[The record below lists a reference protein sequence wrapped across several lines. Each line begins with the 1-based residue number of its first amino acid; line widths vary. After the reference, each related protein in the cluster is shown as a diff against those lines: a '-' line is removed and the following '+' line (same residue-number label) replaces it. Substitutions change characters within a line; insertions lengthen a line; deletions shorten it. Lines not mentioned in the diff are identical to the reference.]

1 MNVFYQIEDE
11 VITLDLQGE
20 TIKGGDEVLLDK
32 DVNLLQGTDWNEAG
46 YTIVPFVSDAEFATI
61 KKGITQKIARII
73 EDCGGKTDEDFSLEK
88 YHRYVD
94 DEIHLKLA
102 KAIQNGWLVSE
113 FPIDFQSIN
122 DRMSEILGVKVA
134 TELKGSKFNSFFLRI
149 IRPREFK
156 DNNPPHRDVWIDRL
170 RNAVNIYAPISASN
184 MKSSLPIMPGSHL
197 LMESEIL
204 RTADG
209 AFLNGT
215 KYTVPCVIS
224 VKGETPKLIRLD
236 PKENEMMIFSPYMVH
251 GGGYNLNEDTTR
263 TSLEVRFFKVDS
275 EATVAEGSSESLMM

>member
-1 MNVFYQIEDE
+1 MNIFYEIEGE

-20 TIKGGDEVLLDK
+20 TIKGGDEVLLNK
-32 DVNLLQGTDWNEAG
+32 DINLLQNTNWNEEG

-61 KKGITQKIARII
+61 KKGITQKIAKII
-73 EDCGGKTDEDFSLEK
+73 EDCGGKIDENFSLDK
-88 YHRYVD
+88 YHLYVD

-102 KAIQNGWLVSE
+102 KTIKDGWLVSE
-113 FPIDFQSIN
+113 FPIDFQIIN

-134 TELKGSKFNSFFLRI
+134 TELKGSQFDSFFLRI
-149 IRPREFK
+149 IRPKEFR

-170 RNAVNIYAPISASN
+170 RHAVNIYAPLSASN

-197 LMESEIL
+197 FKESEIV

-224 VKGETPKLIRLD
+224 VKDEMPKLIRLD

-263 TSLEVRFFKVDS
+263 TSLEVRFWKVDS
-275 EATVAEGSSESLMM
+275 EASVSQGDSGSLMM